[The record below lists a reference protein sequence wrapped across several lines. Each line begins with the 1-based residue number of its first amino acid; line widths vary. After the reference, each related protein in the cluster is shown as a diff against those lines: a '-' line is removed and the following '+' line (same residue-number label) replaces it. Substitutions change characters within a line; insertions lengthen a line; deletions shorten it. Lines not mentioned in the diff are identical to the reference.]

1 MDRSDLDER
10 LELLRDD
17 DPDVADARQIISEN
31 VEAARRWKK
40 IKAFDAVVRAAV
52 RDVAV
57 PANFSDGV
65 LARIGVQT
73 AERKAKAR
81 RNYVLSGVGSALV
94 LSLLIGL
101 FISRWPD
108 PGFTRQRV
116 TEAAAKVFAERSAL
130 PASTDETPKLPQ
142 GVGIRGG
149 IAGFDEIKFLKKDA
163 VVYRLE
169 LPAGDHPVAIIVPAV
184 WFPADFDWSASYAI
198 AGDVAL
204 EVRFIRFD
212 NDEQYCIFVAANPK
226 AFEAKALIF

>member
-101 FISRWPD
+101 FFWRWPD
-108 PGFTRQRV
+108 PTWTSIRV
-116 TEAAAKVFAERSAL
+116 AQEAAGWFAKRTTFPSPTESMPSFPKVGLRSGL
-130 PASTDETPKLPQ
+130 VE
-142 GVGIRGG
+142 
-149 IAGFDEIKFLKKDA
+149 GFRELQFLKKDA
-163 VVYRLE
+163 VAYRLE
-169 LPAGDHPVAIIVPAV
+169 TPAGDHAVAIIVPAA
-184 WFPADFDWSASYAI
+184 WFPADFDPSATYAV

-204 EVRFIRFD
+204 EVRFLPVPGG
-212 NDEQYCIFVAANPK
+212 DEYCIFVSTNPK